1 MRQDY
6 ERYLLAQLEDE
17 LFEVRDRLVALD
29 SRLNRINSFWVLL
42 LKQLFWTFSRIARDA
57 VPEKTKTGV
66 RAIANA
72 IGVAR
77 PARADGRL
85 GASSSQPAG
94 AATGSLPSPRLLID
108 ATILHRQ
115 GGVTGIQR
123 VVREVVAAVSRSGE
137 AIPVAISQGRLHQY
151 LAAPDLGPV
160 VEIAAGDRFV
170 MIDACWNSASDYEE
184 MMRVVAERGAV
195 SVVVMYDLIPV
206 LYPSAFADVSHAFA
220 DWLDTLAVRADA
232 VVAISKSTADDFIA
246 YTGARRRAGQKIGW
260 WRLGGDFKIAAQHS
274 VSSKLRAICADPSPF
289 FLSVGTIE
297 PRKGYPIA
305 LAAFQR
311 LWNDGVD
318 ARYVIVGG
326 SGWNTRALQSRIVEH
341 PEFDRRL
348 FWLENVHDADLRELY
363 SAATRLIAPSFAEG
377 FGLPLVEAAQFGLRA
392 IASDIPVFREVGS
405 ADVVYFRALDDAD
418 LARCIREALTSTA
431 HVASVPPLGWA
442 ESTRSLVALIRDD
455 LYQYSPVDDGGA
467 AVEAAP
473 KR

>member
-1 MRQDY
+1 MRQHY

-29 SRLNRINSFWVLL
+29 SSLNRINSFWVLL
-42 LKQLFWTFSRIARDA
+42 MKQLYWTISRLARNS
-57 VPEKTKTGV
+57 VPEKFKTGA
-66 RAIANA
+66 RAIVNA
-72 IGVAR
+72 ISVAR
-77 PARADGRL
+77 REGAEVRPA
-85 GASSSQPAG
+85 ASSSPPA
-94 AATGSLPSPRLLID
+94 AAADGDMSSPRLLID

-123 VVREVVAAVSRSGE
+123 VVREVVAAVLRSGE

-170 MIDACWNSASDYEE
+170 MIDACWNCASEYEE
-184 MMRVVAERGAV
+184 MMRVVAERGAL

-232 VVAISKSTADDFIA
+232 VVAISKSTADDFIEYA
-246 YTGARRRAGQKIGW
+246 GARWRADQKIGW
-260 WRLGGDFKIAAQHS
+260 WRLGADFKIASRHS
-274 VSSKLRAICADPSPF
+274 VSSKLRAICADPLPF

-311 LWNDGVD
+311 LWDDGVD

-392 IASDIPVFREVGS
+392 IASDIPVFREIGS
-405 ADVVYFRALDDAD
+405 ANVAYFRALDDAD
-418 LARCIREALTSTA
+418 LARCIREALASTA
-431 HVASVPPLGWA
+431 HVAPVPPLGWA

-455 LYQYSPVDDGGA
+455 LYQYRPVGDGGA
-467 AVEAAP
+467 GVRAAP
-473 KR
+473 QR